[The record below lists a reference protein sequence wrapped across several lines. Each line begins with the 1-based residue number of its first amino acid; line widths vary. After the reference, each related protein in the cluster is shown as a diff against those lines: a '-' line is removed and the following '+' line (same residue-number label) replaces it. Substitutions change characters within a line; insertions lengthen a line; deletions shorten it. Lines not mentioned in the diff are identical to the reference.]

1 MLALVLSKLIVHLY
15 IVIALIMANLTNWFQ
30 MMIGHR
36 LFAMIVDWT
45 WRRLLNLASN
55 LVKHGQIVMLILGS

>member
-1 MLALVLSKLIVHLY
+1 MLALVLSKLIVHLN
-15 IVIALIMANLTNWFQ
+15 IIIALIMADFSDRFQ

-55 LVKHGQIVMLILGS
+55 FVEHRQVVMLVLSS